1 MRIESIL
8 YNKLNNNIVQ
18 CNICNHR
25 CIIPENHKGLCSL
38 RENINGKLYFNNYG
52 ILSSLN
58 VDPIEKKPLYHF
70 LPSSLAYSIGGF
82 SCNMSCLACQNYMIS
97 QESYDKNMAIEISP
111 EDIVKN
117 AINHNCKSIA
127 YTYNEPTVS
136 LEYIHDIANIAS
148 ENNIKNVFIS
158 NGYMSPEALDYIL
171 PYIDAFN
178 IDLKFIE
185 DSLYKK
191 VCNASVY
198 DVLENL
204 KTINKSDSHLEITN
218 LLIDNLN
225 DYREDIKKLVNFIVN
240 ELSTDIPL
248 HFSRFFPYFKMMDI
262 NPTKESR
269 MLEGYNIAKDMGLKY
284 VYLGN
289 ISSNQ
294 NTYCPECGEILIRRN
309 GYFTSDLNKI
319 INGKC
324 SNCNCR
330 LNFILE

>member
-18 CNICNHR
+18 CNICDHR
-25 CIIPENHKGLCSL
+25 RIMPENHKGLCIL

-82 SCNMSCLACQNYMIS
+82 SCNMSCLACQNYMIY

-158 NGYMSPEALDYIL
+158 NGYMSLEALDYIL

-198 DVLENL
+198 AVLENL

-225 DYREDIKKLVNFIVN
+225 DSREDIKKLVNFIVN

-248 HFSRFFPYFKMMDI
+248 HFSRSFPYFKMMDI
-262 NPTKESR
+262 NPTK
-269 MLEGYNIAKDMGLKY
+269 
-284 VYLGN
+284 
-289 ISSNQ
+289 
-294 NTYCPECGEILIRRN
+294 IRKS
-309 GYFTSDLNKI
+309 YI
-319 INGKC
+319 
-324 SNCNCR
+324 
-330 LNFILE
+330 